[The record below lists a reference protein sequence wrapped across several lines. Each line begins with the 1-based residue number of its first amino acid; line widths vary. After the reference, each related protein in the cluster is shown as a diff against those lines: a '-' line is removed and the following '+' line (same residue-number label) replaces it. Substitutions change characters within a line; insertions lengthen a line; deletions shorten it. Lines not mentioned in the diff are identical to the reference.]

1 LTQFGELSLW
11 IALLMA
17 AWCTTLAVQGALMRR
32 PAFTESGVRGLYVSL
47 IFTAFAGAA
56 LMTAF
61 VFGDYAVRVVAMH
74 SGLNNALLERA
85 SAFWSAG
92 AGVWMLLSL
101 LIAVVASVA
110 ARGSMRVDADRTLA
124 AWTVAMLG
132 LTVFAALAVTAFK
145 QNPFAL
151 FPRVPSDGRGLD
163 PVFRNPAMVIQPPLM
178 LLGMACAVVSLAATL
193 ATVIRRRGADAF
205 AGAFADR
212 PRTFARVAWTL
223 LSAAFLLGA
232 HWAYISPGLQSR
244 VQGTRLV
251 IGSGAAWIVMT
262 LFLVGAE
269 VRDRRSRRAAAM
281 AVRRRAGW
289 VFVACGAVLCGI
301 VLAAH
306 PRWKNYDAQIDDGS
320 QYRAKDPWGHDW
332 TFTSQGA
339 SRLERPGDDVTAL
352 ALLPTRDGV
361 RQPFLSSESRQY
373 YGPGGLDIYPAQTV
387 PAIRRT
393 LAQDLFVVLS
403 DAGEGHA
410 VLRISFRPLAELAWP
425 GGVLLALG
433 GLLLFWPPRPENAA

>member
-1 LTQFGELSLW
+1 MTQFGELSLW

-32 PAFTESGVRGLYVSL
+32 PAFTESGVRGLYVSFV
-47 IFTAFAGAA
+47 FTAFAGAA
-56 LMTAF
+56 LMIAF
-61 VFGDYAVRVVAMH
+61 VFGDYAVRFVAMH

-101 LIAVVASVA
+101 LLTAAASVA
-110 ARGSMRVDADRTLA
+110 ARGSMRRDADRALA

-132 LTVFAALAVTAFK
+132 LAVFAALAVTAFK
-145 QNPFAL
+145 QNPFVL
-151 FPRVPSDGRGLD
+151 FPRVPTDGRGLD
-163 PVFRNPAMVIQPPLM
+163 PVFRNSAMVIQPPLM
-178 LLGMACAVVSLAATL
+178 LLGVACAVVSLAIA
-193 ATVIRRRGADAF
+193 AACVIRRHSAGALSARPRAF
-205 AGAFADR
+205 ALAS
-212 PRTFARVAWTL
+212 WTL
-223 LSAAFLLGA
+223 LSAAFVLGA
-232 HWAYISPGLQSR
+232 HWAYTSPGLQSR
-244 VQGTRLV
+244 VQGTPVVL
-251 IGSGAAWIVMT
+251 GSGAAWLVMT
-262 LFLVGAE
+262 LFLVAAE
-269 VRDRRSRRAAAM
+269 VRDRRSPRAEAI

-289 VFVACGAVLCGI
+289 VLGACGAVLCATS
-301 VLAAH
+301 LAAH
-306 PRWKNYDAQIDDGS
+306 PRWKNYDAQIDDGA
-320 QYRAKDPWGHDW
+320 QYRARDAWGHDW

-393 LAQDLFVVLS
+393 VAQDLFVVLS

-433 GLLLFWPPRPENAA
+433 GLLLFWPPRTENAA

>member
-1 LTQFGELSLW
+1 MTQFGELSLW

-32 PAFTESGVRGLYVSL
+32 PAFTDSGVRGLYVSL
-47 IFTAFAGAA
+47 VFAAFAGAA

-61 VFGDYAVRVVAMH
+61 VFGDYAVRFVAMH

-101 LIAVVASVA
+101 LLAAAAAVA
-110 ARGSMRVDADRTLA
+110 ARGSMRRDADRTLA
-124 AWTVAMLG
+124 AWTVAALG
-132 LTVFAALAVTAFK
+132 LAVFAALAVTAFK

-151 FPRVPSDGRGLD
+151 FPRVPTDGRGLD
-163 PVFRNPAMVIQPPLM
+163 PVFRNPAMTIQPPLM
-178 LLGMACAVVSLAATL
+178 LLGAACAVVSLAMAI
-193 ATVIRRRGADAF
+193 ASSIRRRGADALS
-205 AGAFADR
+205 GGT
-212 PRTFARVAWTL
+212 RTFALASWTL

-232 HWAYISPGLQSR
+232 HWAYVSPGLQSR
-244 VQGTRLV
+244 VQGTPVV
-251 IGSGAAWIVMT
+251 IGSGVAWIVMT
-262 LFLVGAE
+262 LFLVGAD
-269 VRDRRSRRAAAM
+269 VRERRLPRGESGSA
-281 AVRRRAGW
+281 RRRAGW
-289 VFVACGAVLCGI
+289 VLAACGAVLCAI

-320 QYRAKDPWGHDW
+320 QYRAKDAWGHEW

-410 VLRISFRPLAELAWP
+410 VLRISFRPLVELAWP

-433 GLLLFWPPRPENAA
+433 GLLLFWPPRTENAA